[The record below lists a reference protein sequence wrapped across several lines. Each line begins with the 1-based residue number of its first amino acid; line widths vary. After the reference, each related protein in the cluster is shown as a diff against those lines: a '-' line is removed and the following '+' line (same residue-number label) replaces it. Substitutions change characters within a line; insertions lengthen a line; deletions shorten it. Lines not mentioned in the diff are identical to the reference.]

1 MMLELDHDIS
11 VVTIGKFYQQYS
23 KRIFIDPSDVEETTK
38 LNELGYEVHCA
49 NLIMNNTLSKNSL
62 AHEIIKLL
70 ESK

>member
-1 MMLELDHDIS
+1 LA
-11 VVTIGKFYQQYS
+11 KFYQQYS
-23 KRIFIDPSDVEETTK
+23 KRIFIDPSDIEETAK

-49 NLIMNNTLSKNSL
+49 NLIMNNTPSKNSL